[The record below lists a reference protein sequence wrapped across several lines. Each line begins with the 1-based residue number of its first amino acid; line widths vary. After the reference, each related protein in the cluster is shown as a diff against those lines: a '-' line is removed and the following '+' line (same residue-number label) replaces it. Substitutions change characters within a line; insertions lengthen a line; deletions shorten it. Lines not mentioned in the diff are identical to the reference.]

1 MNQEVLA
8 YLRAFVSFSQ
18 MEWASMLPTA
28 QLALNNR
35 DNSTTN
41 LSPFFLSHGYHAEP
55 VQLKPQSVD
64 NASSPT
70 ARRADKFLDRIRQ
83 AQEFA
88 AVAMAAAQQNM
99 EEQANQS
106 RSPAIKYQVGDKV
119 WLSLKNIQTPQTKK
133 KLAWINAK
141 YTVTKVISPHV
152 VELDVPTKVWPRF
165 HVELLRKANE
175 DPLPSQQQD
184 DKQPPPVIDQA
195 DPQAEPEQEV
205 ERILRAEN
213 FRRGQGFVRR
223 VLVKWV
229 GFAEPTWEDRSEL
242 EDNVAL
248 DQFESKFGRGDGVGE
263 NEGARQG
270 PKKPKIKWGRRGNV
284 MGFARIGAGHRDHPS
299 KNRSIR
305 SLTGAGEIGRKLEG
319 QTRTVASGRDEMN
332 IPESH
337 GDVTSGSVEG
347 GVGHQGA
354 GTR

>member
-18 MEWASMLPTA
+18 MEWALMLPTA

-41 LSPFFLSHGYHAEP
+41 LSPFFLSHGYHADP
-55 VQLKPQSVD
+55 IQLKPQRVD

-70 ARRADKFLDRIRQ
+70 AKRADKFLDRIRQ

-88 AVAMAAAQQNM
+88 AAAMAAAQQNM
-99 EEQANQS
+99 EEQANRS

-119 WLSLKNIQTPQTKK
+119 WLSLKNIQTPQAKK

-141 YTVTKVISPHV
+141 YSVTKVISPHV

-184 DKQPPPVIDQA
+184 DKQPPPIVNQA

-205 ERILRAEN
+205 EKILRSEK
-213 FRRGQGFVRR
+213 FRRGRGYIRR
-223 VLVKWV
+223 VLVKWK

-248 DQFESKFGRGDGVGE
+248 DHFESKFGCGDGVGE
-263 NEGARQG
+263 DEGARQG
-270 PKKPKIKWGRRGNV
+270 PKKPKIKWGKRGNV
-284 MGFARIGAGHRDHPS
+284 MGCARMGAGHRDHPS
-299 KNRSIR
+299 NNWNDETLID
-305 SLTGAGEIGRKLEG
+305 AGGIGRERECL
-319 QTRTVASGRDEMN
+319 TRA
-332 IPESH
+332 
-337 GDVTSGSVEG
+337 
-347 GVGHQGA
+347 
-354 GTR
+354 